1 MGYQSG
7 WGEPFK
13 GPSMKNKV
21 KYPNL
26 GRGTAELDF
35 APDSYANISSSHLG
49 ELASGNAPKFG
60 LTPGYVPPTQSV
72 EGTKPSFHPPEP
84 FEEWPRRDTYTW
96 DEFGNPMSMLQLA
109 LAGQLGRA
117 STINQRA
124 DLQNKWLQAY
134 EDIDRSSIIGE
145 RNLRDTL
152 NQRNVWN
159 SGIKERD
166 VGELSADKLKF
177 LGRADLA
184 KASGQRD
191 IDLAKQGYDFQYDL
205 GRLLEGARGATDHRA
220 ETNKVR
226 SDMADRIK
234 AMSN

>member
-1 MGYQSG
+1 
-7 WGEPFK
+7 
-13 GPSMKNKV
+13 MKNKV

-49 ELASGNAPKFG
+49 ELASGNAPA
-60 LTPGYVPPTQSV
+60 LTRGIDSPDIPGDQPNWQNDDP
-72 EGTKPSFHPPEP
+72 
-84 FEEWPRRDTYTW
+84 YTW

-109 LAGQLGRA
+109 LAAQLGKA

-134 EDIDRSSIIGE
+134 EDIDRSSILGE

-166 VGELSADKLKF
+166 VGELAADKLKF

-205 GRLLEGARGATDHRA
+205 GMLLEGAHGATDHRA
-220 ETNKVR
+220 ETTKVR

>member
-1 MGYQSG
+1 
-7 WGEPFK
+7 
-13 GPSMKNKV
+13 MKKKV
-21 KYPNL
+21 RYPNL

-35 APDSYANISSSHLG
+35 PSDSYANISSSHLG
-49 ELASGNAPKFG
+49 ELSSRNAPKFG
-60 LTPGYVPPTQSV
+60 LTPGYVAPPTPV
-72 EGTKPSFHPPEP
+72 EGTKQSPHPEEP
-84 FEEWPRRDTYTW
+84 FDEWPRRDTYTW

-109 LAGQLGRA
+109 LAAQLGKA
-117 STINQRA
+117 STINQEA

-134 EDIDRSSIIGE
+134 EDIDRSSILGE

-166 VGELSADKLKF
+166 VGELAADKLKF

-191 IDLAKQGYDFQYDL
+191 IDLARRGYDLQYDL
-205 GRLLEGARGATDHRA
+205 GMLLEGARGAEDHRA
-220 ETNKVR
+220 KANEVR